1 MAADALRNGSA
12 SADALRSGSALDGGH
27 SIPIT
32 TPFADLSLDPWTLSL
47 PPKGVE
53 SSRHSS
59 SKNAPPPGP
68 LAQGELWQLYGRR
81 YERFHCLVAEDLDRV
96 WCLWSATLRLPLACI
111 RQIQIT
117 SVHALQFRID
127 TFVDGTHVFRAP
139 SVPGA
144 LHYWVATLQGLCAHA
159 TAVTSPLEWSGAWA
173 ATCLQAHW
181 RGRHARRRASLARAE
196 QRQRAVAQAR
206 IAAARRG
213 GEARRRS
220 GWRGLGAA
228 CRSDA
233 RMCS

>member
-12 SADALRSGSALDGGH
+12 PADALRSGSALDGGH

-32 TPFADLSLDPWTLSL
+32 TPFADLSLVPWTLSL

-127 TFVDGTHVFRAP
+127 TFIDGTHVFRAP

-144 LHYWVATLQGLCAHA
+144 G
-159 TAVTSPLEWSGAWA
+159 
-173 ATCLQAHW
+173 
-181 RGRHARRRASLARAE
+181 
-196 QRQRAVAQAR
+196 
-206 IAAARRG
+206 
-213 GEARRRS
+213 
-220 GWRGLGAA
+220 
-228 CRSDA
+228 
-233 RMCS
+233 M